1 MTVRDRK
8 TKKIR
13 PCRGHVTHNSIFCV
27 NHQAAH
33 NTSYNPPHNPP
44 PSPPHSPPA
53 RPVTPEKKKVQ
64 PLDSTPY
71 RNNLKRSPNALID
84 DRCKIF
90 CTNLNQELTLVKLD
104 CQAKIDELFGELEY
118 ADAYGRKLNEVAEKF
133 KLTDQWNNWLAEMQG
148 SYKSED
154 PLKPQRLFH
163 EIMATAQLLLTKSIT
178 EQVLVANHH
187 SFRNLLRENISL
199 QVSHDE
205 EETPKSLR
213 PDIVVVR
220 KEHETSDLFFGQFLC
235 VIEHKRGEKAMS
247 SSNAKIQSLVRSTQ
261 TFNDNPFRHYLYSVF
276 VAGTKLRLFQLNRGG
291 IVRFDNDLD
300 VSKNPESF
308 VKFVAWLSFA
318 SAQQLGHG
326 KHLDIINGVEFKCD
340 WKKFAQI
347 VRPEAL
353 DSRGTTV
360 WDAWEPVKPTGLEDD
375 LARLDLN
382 RLDLS
387 DKPQEPQTEP
397 QMILK
402 MQWTH
407 EHRKTTEAEF
417 LEEIDGMPGVPKLY
431 GACIGPATRDFCN
444 PNSQTVCETLKS
456 NASYTSA
463 SVTTASGSYIPSSGR
478 SGTKSPKPNV
488 TQAPSSR
495 RTDGDSVRVQHW
507 ILTSYCGVS
516 IDDSDKKFTTVHRI
530 RALRSVIHAICNL
543 FCRKKRIIHRDI
555 SGSNIRIAPLS
566 PTADKVQSA
575 GYLIDFDMASYWC
588 SEGSGARSRTGTPLY
603 MALAVLSDAS
613 TPPIHLPWYDIE
625 SVFWVLLFGEGLRA
639 DPDFLSDVDTSS
651 FKRLKNDKM
660 VLLSLSGWVKLK
672 KSEFMQGHVGLLL
685 SRLRGLLFD
694 CNWKPTAKVADGFI
708 FDEFYTA
715 ERFQASTQDDMA
727 VLGENIARALVEAVK
742 IIDGWFK
749 ECIDGLQSDY

>member
-1 MTVRDRK
+1 M
-8 TKKIR
+8 
-13 PCRGHVTHNSIFCV
+13 
-27 NHQAAH
+27 
-33 NTSYNPPHNPP
+33 
-44 PSPPHSPPA
+44 
-53 RPVTPEKKKVQ
+53 
-64 PLDSTPY
+64 
-71 RNNLKRSPNALID
+71 
-84 DRCKIF
+84 
-90 CTNLNQELTLVKLD
+90 NLNQELTLVKLD
-104 CQAKIDELFGELEY
+104 CEVKIDELFGELEY
-118 ADAYGRKLNEVAEKF
+118 ADAYGSKLNEVAEKF
-133 KLTDQWNNWLAEMQG
+133 KLTDQWNKWLAEMQG
-148 SYKSED
+148 PYKSED
-154 PLKPQRLFH
+154 PLKPQGLFH
-163 EIMATAQLLLTKSIT
+163 DIMATAQLLLTKSIT

-205 EETPKSLR
+205 EESPKSLR

-220 KEHETSDLFFGQFLC
+220 KEHEASDLFFGQFLC

-247 SSNAKIQSLVRSTQ
+247 NSNAKIQSLVRSTQ
-261 TFNDNPFRHYLYSVF
+261 TFNDNPFRQYLYSVF

-308 VKFVAWLSFA
+308 LKFVAWLSFA
-318 SAQQLGHG
+318 SPQQLGHG
-326 KHLDIINGVEFKCD
+326 KRQDIINGVEFKCD

-360 WDAWEPVKPTGLEDD
+360 WNAWEPVKPTGLEDD
-375 LARLDLN
+375 LD

-387 DKPQEPQTEP
+387 DKPQKPEAEP

-417 LEEIDGMPGVPKLY
+417 LEEIDGMLGVQKLY
-431 GACIGPATRDFCN
+431 GACIGPSTRDFCN
-444 PNSQTVCETLKS
+444 PNSQTVRKTLKS
-456 NASYTSA
+456 NAGSTSA

-478 SGTKSPKPNV
+478 SGTKSPKPDV
-488 TQAPSSR
+488 TQAPSPR

-516 IDDSDKKFTTVHRI
+516 IDDPDRKFTTVHRI
-530 RALRSVIHAICNL
+530 RALCSVIHTICDL

-575 GYLIDFDMASYWC
+575 GYLIDFDMASYWG
-588 SEGSGARSRTGTPLY
+588 SQGSGARSRTGTPLY
-603 MALAVLSDAS
+603 MALAVLSDMS
-613 TPPIHLPWYDIE
+613 TPSIHLPWYDIE
-625 SVFWVLLFGEGLRA
+625 SVFWVLLFGEGRRE
-639 DPDFLSDVDTSS
+639 DPDFHSVLDRADFENLRTA
-651 FKRLKNDKM
+651 KIAL
-660 VLLSLSGWVKLK
+660 LLSSGWVKLK

-694 CNWKPTAKVADGFI
+694 YDWKPTTKVADRVLI
-708 FDEFYTA
+708 EESYAA
-715 ERFQASTQDDMA
+715 ERFQASAQDDMK
-727 VLGENIARALVEAVK
+727 VLGENIAKALKAAVE
-742 IIDGWFK
+742 IIDGWFE